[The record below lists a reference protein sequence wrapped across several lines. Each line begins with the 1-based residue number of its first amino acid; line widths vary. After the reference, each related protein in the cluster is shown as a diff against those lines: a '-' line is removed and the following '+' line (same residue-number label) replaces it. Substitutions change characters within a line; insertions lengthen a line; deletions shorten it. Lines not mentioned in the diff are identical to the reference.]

1 MKYLH
6 QGITTESD
14 IRWLC
19 ELTKFDDSTI
29 SAFIDYFVVG
39 WPSGV
44 AARKN
49 NIDADNF
56 NKRLVKLEAL
66 ESHIQKR
73 INRLDK

>member
-29 SAFIDYFVVG
+29 NAFIDYFVNS
-39 WPSGV
+39 WPPGV

-49 NIDADNF
+49 GIDADNF
-56 NKRLVKLEAL
+56 NKRLIKLEAL
-66 ESHIQKR
+66 EAHMQKR
-73 INRLDK
+73 INKV